1 MLCEAQYYL
10 GERALL
16 KGDKDA
22 AREYFTAAAAASASA
37 TTERID
43 AKSALARVK

>member
-1 MLCEAQYYL
+1 VLCEAQYYL

-16 KGDKDA
+16 KGDKKA
-22 AREYFTAAAAASASA
+22 ARDYFAAAAASASV

-43 AKSALARVK
+43 AKAALERMK